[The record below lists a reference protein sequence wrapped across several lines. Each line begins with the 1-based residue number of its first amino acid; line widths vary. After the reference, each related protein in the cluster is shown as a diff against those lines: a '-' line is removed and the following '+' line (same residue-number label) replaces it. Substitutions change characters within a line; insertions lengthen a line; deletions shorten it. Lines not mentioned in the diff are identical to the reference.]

1 MVYLNR
7 GSAFS
12 EFIQLCAKRVI
23 WLIGIV
29 LGFFLVTFVYTLI
42 VTPEESI
49 VRAQLKV
56 SPKITSESIST
67 ARDSLELANLLV
79 EDAIFSIENADTIA
93 KALTSANLITTY
105 NPEDF
110 KTRVKAEEIGNSS
123 IMVTIS
129 YEGSWREANVF
140 MATFLD
146 TCIEDI
152 NAEYTENGYD
162 FEIGTSEA
170 GRTYEETSKAAPAFL
185 NGLYAALIGFA
196 LFLLVNAL
204 LFVTDRTMRSHN
216 RLYKITDIPT
226 IAAIPSTSRVGSGE
240 KMGQKIGNAYQTL
253 RSAVK
258 YSEKRV
264 RSIAICSAQP
274 RDGRTSVAIGL
285 ATALAETDAMV
296 LLIEADMRRPS
307 ISPQM
312 KIESTFG
319 LADLLLGKTN
329 LAATICKTSNRNLYV
344 ITAVNNTNLNNIN
357 IADLLDS
364 VVFDELIESVQSQF
378 DYVIIDTPSVELV
391 ADATSVVGKVDASI
405 LVAQYGRTN
414 LDAFKSTA
422 DILKALGG
430 DVLGVVTTNT
440 QQHTGLFSNSANYYK
455 SGRNSAKGMDGIA
468 SFFAKKN

>member
-1 MVYLNR
+1 MGV
-7 GSAFS
+7 
-12 EFIQLCAKRVI
+12 
-23 WLIGIV
+23 V
-29 LGFFLVTFVYTLI
+29 LTAFLVVFVYTLI

-49 VRAQLKV
+49 VKAQLKV
-56 SPKITSESIST
+56 SPTMTSESISN

-79 EDAIFSIENADTIA
+79 EDAVFTIENSDTIA
-93 KALTSANLITTY
+93 KALTTSNLITTY

-110 KTRVKAEEIGNSS
+110 KSRVTAEEIGNSS
-123 IMVTIS
+123 IMVTIR
-129 YEGSWREANVF
+129 YEGNWREANVF
-140 MATFLD
+140 MANFID
-146 TCIEDI
+146 TCIADI
-152 NAEYTENGYD
+152 NEEYINNGYD
-162 FEIGTSEA
+162 FEIGTSES
-170 GRTYEETSKAAPAFL
+170 GRTYEETSRATPALL
-185 NGLYAALIGFA
+185 NGLYAALIAFGVFI
-196 LFLLVNAL
+196 LVNAV
-204 LFVTDRTMRSHN
+204 LFITDRTMRSHN
-216 RLYKITDIPT
+216 KLYKITDIPT
-226 IAAIPSTSRVGSGE
+226 IASIPSTSRVGSGE
-240 KMGQKIGNAYQTL
+240 KIGQKIGNAYQTL

-258 YSEKRV
+258 YSEKKV

-344 ITAVNNTNLNNIN
+344 ITAVNNTNLNNVN

-440 QQHTGLFSNSANYYK
+440 QQHTGLFSNSSNYYR
-455 SGRNSAKGMDGIA
+455 SGRNMSKGPGAIA

>member
-1 MVYLNR
+1 MNR

-12 EFIQLCAKRVI
+12 EFIQLCAKRVL
-23 WLIGIV
+23 WLAGSV
-29 LGFFLVTFVYTLI
+29 VGCFLI
-42 VTPEESI
+42 VFLYTIIATPEES
-49 VRAQLKV
+49 VVKAQLKV
-56 SPKITSESIST
+56 SPKITSESISA

-79 EDAIFSIENADTIA
+79 EDAIYSIENSDTIA
-93 KALTSANLITTY
+93 KALTTANLITTY

-110 KTRVKAEEIGNSS
+110 KRRVNAEEIGNSS
-123 IMVTIS
+123 IMVTIN
-129 YEGSWREANVF
+129 YEGTWREADVF
-140 MATFLD
+140 MVTFLE
-146 TCIEDI
+146 TCIADI
-152 NAEYTENGYD
+152 NQEYLDNGYD
-162 FEIGTSEA
+162 FEIETSES
-170 GRTYEETSKAAPAFL
+170 GRTYEETSRVAPAFL
-185 NGLYAALIGFA
+185 YGLYAALIG
-196 LFLLVNAL
+196 LGMFLLVNAI
-204 LFVTDRTMRSHN
+204 LFITDRTMRSHN
-216 RLYKITDIPT
+216 KLYKITDIPT

-307 ISPQM
+307 VSPQM

-440 QQHTGLFSNSANYYK
+440 QQNTGLFSNSSNYYR
-455 SGRNSAKGMDGIA
+455 SGRTTPKNSGSVA
-468 SFFAKKN
+468 SFFAKKK